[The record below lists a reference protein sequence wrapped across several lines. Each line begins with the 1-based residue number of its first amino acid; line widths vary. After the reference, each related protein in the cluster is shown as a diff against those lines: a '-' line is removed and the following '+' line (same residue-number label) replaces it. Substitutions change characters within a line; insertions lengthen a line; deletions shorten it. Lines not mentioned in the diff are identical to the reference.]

1 MSMATS
7 EKANI
12 VGNRVRQARLKAKPP
27 ITQEDLV
34 ARLQVKGLAYMD
46 QAKISRI
53 ESGVRPVY
61 DYEVVAL
68 AQALGVSINWLL
80 GEQD

>member
-1 MSMATS
+1 MAL

-12 VGNRVRQARLKAKPP
+12 VGYRVRQARLKAKPP
-27 ITQEDLV
+27 ITQEDLA
-34 ARLQVKGLAYMD
+34 ARLQVQGLIYID

-53 ESGVRPVY
+53 ESGARPVY

-68 AQALGVSINWLL
+68 AQALRVSINWLL